1 MLSEFRK
8 SRSVPSR
15 LGVYLLLLAGLVLT
29 LISALWFGEIEPFRR
44 LPIWGRGAAP
54 DLWRWIALLLLTGG
68 ITWVLVLR
76 YEHVSDATIRNGLLG
91 VGTLFVL
98 TLIAGE
104 WGFAASIVGIA
115 ILGGYYDSGNHQR
128 QLDSTLR
135 RYPE

>member
-1 MLSEFRK
+1 MSNPP
-8 SRSVPSR
+8 PSR
-15 LGVYLLLLAGLVLT
+15 QFVYLLLIAGLVFT
-29 LISALWFGEIEPFRR
+29 LVSALWLGEVEPLRH
-44 LPIWGRGAAP
+44 LPIWGRGEAP

-76 YEHVSDATIRNGLLG
+76 YEHISDATIRNGLLG

-104 WGFAASIVGIA
+104 WGFAASIVGMA

-135 RYPE
+135 RYRE